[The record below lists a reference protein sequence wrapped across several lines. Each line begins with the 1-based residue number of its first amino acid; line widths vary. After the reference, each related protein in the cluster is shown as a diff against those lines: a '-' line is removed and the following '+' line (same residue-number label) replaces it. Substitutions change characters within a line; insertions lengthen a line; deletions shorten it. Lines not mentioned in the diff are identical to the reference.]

1 MQNTFQHILSLRE
14 KLNTWNHE
22 YYVLDDPTVP
32 DSEYDWVF
40 RELSQLEQA
49 YPEYQDSNSPTLK
62 VGGAVLSEFIEAPHR
77 TPMLSLD
84 NAFTHDE
91 MRSELSKMLKLA
103 NVSSTRFACEPKLD
117 GLACSVI
124 YVDGVMTQ
132 ALTRGDGMSGE
143 EITNN
148 VRTIKNVPLT
158 LQGEAAGIV
167 EVRGEIVMP
176 LTQFNAYNE
185 KQKNKGGKVLKN
197 PRNGAAGS
205 MRQLDSAL
213 CAERPLAF
221 FAYAVII
228 DGISSHSEGLIKA
241 RNLGFAVRKEVRIVD
256 SIDGVLKY
264 LDNLHSLR
272 KGLDI
277 EIDGSVIKI
286 NDYAI
291 QEELGFV
298 SRAPRWAIAYKYPAQ
313 EELTPL
319 LGVDFQ
325 VGRTG
330 AITPVARLKP
340 VDVGGVTVSNATLHN
355 MGEVAR
361 LGVKIGDTV
370 IVRRAGDVIPQII
383 GVVTDRRPENA
394 KDIIFPDT
402 CPACGSDAVRVKDEA
417 TLRCTG
423 GLFCS
428 AQRVEALKAFA
439 ARKRMNIDG
448 LGDKLV
454 EQLYAEGMLD
464 DLASVFTLEP
474 ERMARLD
481 GLGEKS
487 AIKLMTS
494 IEKSK
499 STSLGRFIYSLG
511 IREVG
516 ESTATGL
523 AAHFKTLD
531 ALMQA
536 SITDLESVSDIG
548 PITAAYIHAFFDNQ
562 DNIDIINKMI
572 TLGVTWPDEVD
583 DGAKPLLG
591 KTFVVTGTF
600 HDIERKNIEA
610 KLKELG
616 AKVSGSVSAKT
627 EALVA
632 GEKAGSKLQ
641 KAQELS
647 LPIMDET
654 QIIAFLSEF
663 N

>member
-1 MQNTFQHILSLRE
+1 MQNTLQHILSLRG

-49 YPEYQDSNSPTLK
+49 NPEYQDSNSPTLK

-103 NVSSTRFACEPKLD
+103 DVSSTRFACEPKLD
-117 GLACSVI
+117 GLACSVT

-158 LQGEAAGIV
+158 LQGGASGIV
-167 EVRGEIVMP
+167 EIRGEIVMP

-264 LDNLHSLR
+264 LDDLHSLR

-394 KDIIFPDT
+394 KEIIFPDT

-423 GLFCS
+423 DLFCG

-464 DLASVFTLEP
+464 DLASVFTLDP
-474 ERMARLD
+474 ELMARLD

-487 AIKLMTS
+487 AIKLMKS

-511 IREVG
+511 VREVG
-516 ESTATGL
+516 ESTASGL
-523 AAHFKTLD
+523 AVHFNTLD

-536 SITDLESVSDIG
+536 SITDLESVSDVG

-600 HDIERKNIEA
+600 HDIERKNIEE
-610 KLKELG
+610 KLKKLG

-632 GEKAGSKLQ
+632 GDKAGSKLQ
-641 KAQELS
+641 KAQGLS

-654 QIIAFLSEF
+654 QIIAFLAEF

>member
-1 MQNTFQHILSLRE
+1 MQNTLQHILSLRE

-49 YPEYQDSNSPTLK
+49 NPEYQDSNSPTLK

-84 NAFTHDE
+84 NAFTHDD

-103 NVSSTRFACEPKLD
+103 DVSSTRFACEPKLD
-117 GLACSVI
+117 GLACSVT

-158 LQGEAAGIV
+158 LQGEASGIV

-464 DLASVFTLEP
+464 DLASVFTLDP

-516 ESTATGL
+516 ESTAAGL

-536 SITDLESVSDIG
+536 SITVLESVSDVG